1 MKEQLGKAES
11 AATVPILCRF
21 WFEDGVWNGVA
32 EDLAVAAFGGSFEE
46 AMANLRMAIESH
58 LESVLEA
65 GEVGDVV
72 KHLEQ
77 RAKEYGFLSLD
88 EVSPRSPLVKMLVAI
103 RNSQLVAVT

>member
-1 MKEQLGKAES
+1 
-11 AATVPILCRF
+11 
-21 WFEDGVWNGVA
+21 
-32 EDLAVAAFGGSFEE
+32 
-46 AMANLRMAIESH
+46 MANLRMAIESH